1 MLFTQTN
8 DKLLKDIN
16 KAIASNGPF
25 SSLQKI
31 QESIEQA
38 IFYIEQN
45 GLAALPFIVENM
57 NQKAII
63 DLMIR
68 NAQK

>member
-1 MLFTQTN
+1 MLFTHTN

-16 KAIASNGPF
+16 KAIASNSPF
-25 SSLQKI
+25 SSLSQI

-38 IFYIEQN
+38 ILYIEQN